1 MALKRLSQ
9 RLETLE
15 AAAWIESGPRT
26 LIARFIDPTD
36 PSREPDCLIY
46 QARRYA
52 RQPDESP
59 EALAERIRQTT
70 ATTGP
75 MLLLSE

>member
-15 AAAWIESGPRT
+15 AAAWYESGPRT
-26 LIARFIDPTD
+26 LIAHFVD

-52 RQPDESP
+52 RQPDESL